1 MAAETLAW
9 HKQEYW
15 IFSVQ
20 QKIISQTKKWIVGR
34 KSEKTINKSCWRLN
48 MEITFCRL
56 FNFSFYFFCKLNQ
69 PKKLDFRESRA
80 AVEKLIRRCCTVD
93 ISSDHRQDVCI
104 NTQMLNGWRMSE
116 WKVAAAAAKIH
127 SFGRETQVHIPASA
141 TRYEHMVKWT
151 WHQSRWTDVN
161 PGQIITSV
169 SERTF
174 FHLISVF

>member
-1 MAAETLAW
+1 MNFRTKEWEDNQINLV
-9 HKQEYW
+9 HDW
-15 IFSVQ
+15 IWKLHFAVYL
-20 QKIISQTKKWIVGR
+20 ISLSI
-34 KSEKTINKSCWRLN
+34 
-48 MEITFCRL
+48 
-56 FNFSFYFFCKLNQ
+56 SFVNSLNQ
-69 PKKLDFRESRA
+69 KSWISEESRA
-80 AVEKLIRRCCTVD
+80 AVEKLIRRCRNVD
-93 ISSDHRQDVCI
+93 ISSDRRQDVCI

-116 WKVAAAAAKIH
+116 WKVAAAVAKIH